1 MRTLMSLKKPE
12 TYLVLAVCAVLMLE
26 VAFVFSNPFLADDFD
41 TPTAAADSWSR
52 ASDTPEPSPA
62 SLEPALRT
70 LDGVVSHG

>member
-1 MRTLMSLKKPE
+1 MRTLKPLKKPE
-12 TYLVLAVCAVLMLE
+12 TYLVLAVCAVLMFE

-41 TPTAAADSWSR
+41 TPTAAVDSWSGVPDAR
-52 ASDTPEPSPA
+52 EPSPA